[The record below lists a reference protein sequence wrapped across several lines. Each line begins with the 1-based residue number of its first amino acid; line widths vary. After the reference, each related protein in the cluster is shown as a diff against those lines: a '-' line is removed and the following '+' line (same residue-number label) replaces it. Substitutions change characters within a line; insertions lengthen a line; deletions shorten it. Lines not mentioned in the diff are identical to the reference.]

1 MSGFDGLAREVRA
14 TLMPGF
20 EGYSAPEWL
29 LRALGDGLLS
39 VCVYGGNVR
48 DRAQLSALGAELRGA
63 APDALVAIDEEG
75 GEVTR
80 LHYLEGAPYPGAAVL
95 GRIGDLAYTEEIG
108 RRVGHDILASGFNL
122 ALAPDADVNSNPRNP
137 VIGTRSFGADPAVAA
152 EHVAAWV
159 RGLRSTGAKACP
171 KHFPGHGDTAQ
182 DSHLALPT
190 VDADLAVVEARD
202 LPPFAAAIA
211 AGAEAVMTSHIL
223 LPQLDPD
230 APATFSR
237 PILQGLLRERL
248 GFEGAVVS
256 DALDM
261 QGASGGIGIPEAAVR
276 ALAAGCDLLCLGT
289 GTTAAGMREIEDHV
303 VAAVRAGRIPEARVR
318 EAAARVRAL
327 VGSHGL
333 VSGAAV
339 APSAEPSPEEVSRIA
354 ASFDG
359 ADAARDWLR
368 AHTAASVLRVESEA
382 NMAVGFAPWGPFAA
396 AAHPLSHQRAA
407 AEAFLQRGGARID
420 DAAPT
425 PWPLRSDAW
434 NGLIVIGRELHRHEF
449 ARDGIDDLREAGV
462 PLLLIEM
469 GWPEASGRGARAY
482 ADVAC
487 YGSSALAGAALLA
500 LLAEP
505 ASSDSADARGARAG
519 GAA

>member
-1 MSGFDGLAREVRA
+1 MSDLEGLAREVRA

-20 EGYSAPEWL
+20 DGYSTPAWVVQ
-29 LRALGDGLLS
+29 ALGDGVLS

-48 DRAQLSALGAELRGA
+48 DRAQLTALGAELRAA
-63 APDALVAIDEEG
+63 APNALIAIDEEG

-108 RRVGHDILASGFNL
+108 RRVGNDILASGFNL

-137 VIGTRSFGADPAVAA
+137 VIGTRSFAEDTAVAA
-152 EHVAAWV
+152 MHVAAWV

-190 VDADLAVVEARD
+190 IDADLAVVEARD

-211 AGAEAVMTSHIL
+211 AGAEAIMTSHIL
-223 LPQLDPD
+223 LPQLDAD

-237 PILQGLLRERL
+237 TILQGLLRERL
-248 GFEGAVVS
+248 GFEGTIVS

-289 GTTAAGMREIEDHV
+289 GTTAASLREIEDHV
-303 VAAVRAGRIPEARVR
+303 LAAVRDGRLSEARVR
-318 EAAARVRAL
+318 EAADRVRLLARSREH
-327 VGSHGL
+327 GSE
-333 VSGAAV
+333 AAV
-339 APSAEPSPEEVSRIA
+339 AASPEPSAEEVSRIA

-359 ADAARDWLR
+359 GAAARDWLR
-368 AHTAASVLRVESEA
+368 EHPEASVLRVESEA

-396 AAHPLSHQRAA
+396 AAHPLTHQRAA
-407 AEAFLQRGGARID
+407 VAAFSRRGSASVD
-420 DAAPT
+420 ESTPT
-425 PWPLRSDAW
+425 PWPLRAEAR

-449 ARDGIDDLREAGV
+449 SRDGIDGLREADV

-469 GWPEASGRGARAY
+469 GWPEAAEGGTRRY

-487 YGSSALAGAALLA
+487 FGSSALAGAALLA

-505 ASSDSADARGARAG
+505 AGG
-519 GAA
+519 GA